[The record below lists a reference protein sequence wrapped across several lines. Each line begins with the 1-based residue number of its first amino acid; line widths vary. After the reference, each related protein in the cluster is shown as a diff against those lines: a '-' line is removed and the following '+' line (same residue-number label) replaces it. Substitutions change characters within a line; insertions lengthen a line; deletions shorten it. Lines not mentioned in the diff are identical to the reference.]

1 METLSAMQ
9 VTADMEG
16 LDAES
21 KMLLHSRE
29 VLAVILQST
38 VEEYWD
44 YSLKEIMDFIEADS
58 ITDAKEV
65 SAGRTG

>member
-1 METLSAMQ
+1 MEKLTGSMETLSAMQ

-29 VLAVILQST
+29 VL
-38 VEEYWD
+38 EEYWD